1 MGKEN
6 HNGSVMANKRNNK
19 KKKEYLA
26 NNYFVAFYKKSKET
40 KIEIIEIFPKYTEI
54 K

>member
-1 MGKEN
+1 
-6 HNGSVMANKRNNK
+6 MAVWWQTNETT